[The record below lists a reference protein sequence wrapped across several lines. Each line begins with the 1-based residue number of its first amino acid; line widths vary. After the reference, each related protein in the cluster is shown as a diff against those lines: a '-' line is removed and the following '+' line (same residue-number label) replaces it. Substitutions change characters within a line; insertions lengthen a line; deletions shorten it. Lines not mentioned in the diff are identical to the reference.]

1 MRHGI
6 WGAVIVDG
14 KAYHFY
20 LTVPDAQFAASKVI
34 FDEMVR
40 SFQLNLS

>member
-1 MRHGI
+1 M
-6 WGAVIVDG
+6 VDG

-20 LTVPDAQFAASKVI
+20 LTVPDARFADSKII

-40 SFQLNLS
+40 SFQFV